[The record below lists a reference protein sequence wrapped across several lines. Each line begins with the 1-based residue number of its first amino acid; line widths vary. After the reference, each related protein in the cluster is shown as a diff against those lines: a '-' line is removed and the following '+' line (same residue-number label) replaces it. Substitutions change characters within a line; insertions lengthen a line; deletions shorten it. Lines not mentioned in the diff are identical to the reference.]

1 MKFSDEHQ
9 RRGFTIQVAL
19 PYLRQTLSLHHGPL
33 TIIIHW
39 QPSLSVIWDPPPAPR
54 PPPPHGNHPPPL
66 TTLLVSSVPT
76 PTPPGRLNFLRPLA
90 VCLPIRDPIYLV
102 FYILR
107 PLMFLCPLTH
117 CRLGRLIHE
126 RLSSVTSIFF
136 PFMSLISIFHYY
148 LFALCPQAHGMNF
161 HIFLHVENNS
171 HLSSPPTAHLVT
183 INTQLSTSIAIPASH
198 FLQQPKFP
206 ENKITKACSPPL
218 KTLPVIHHTFL
229 PVNQTLRKTW
239 LTTAITPTIS

>member
-76 PTPPGRLNFLRPLA
+76 PTPPGRLNFLRPLV

-117 CRLGRLIHE
+117 YRFLFDWNISLLVSLNPWTVVFCNFYF
-126 RLSSVTSIFF
+126 LSFYVSHIYLSLLPFCPLSIGAWNEF
-136 PFMSLISIFHYY
+136 
-148 LFALCPQAHGMNF
+148 
-161 HIFLHVENNS
+161 
-171 HLSSPPTAHLVT
+171 
-183 INTQLSTSIAIPASH
+183 SH
-198 FLQQPKFP
+198 FPS
-206 ENKITKACSPPL
+206 C
-218 KTLPVIHHTFL
+218 
-229 PVNQTLRKTW
+229 RK
-239 LTTAITPTIS
+239 